1 MKTGLLSAINT
12 TILALTL
19 GVSMNADAGLF
30 GFGGT
35 SWQEE
40 VLLHD
45 RSKIIVKR
53 TAVRGGR
60 HEIGQEPPIKEQSL
74 SFKLPGTNEN
84 VVWEDKFTEDVGGAN
99 FLPKL
104 LDIHNGSVFLVAHP
118 MGSVSYMKWGSPNPP
133 YVVFK
138 YQNKTWQRIPLQE
151 LPLEIKNPNLIPSS
165 PDDEAKKFGQRIVPA
180 EAIKK
185 MYDGYKQPE
194 YKTILRTPLDY
205 GPPRPVYSGPKAP
218 HPIGPPNATDGKK

>member
-1 MKTGLLSAINT
+1 MNTVLLKTITKA
-12 TILALTL
+12 ILALTL
-19 GVSMNADAGLF
+19 GASMNANAGLF

-45 RSKIIVKR
+45 GSKIIVKR
-53 TAVRGGR
+53 TVDRGGR

-104 LDIHNGSVFLVAHP
+104 LDIHNGAVFLVAHP
-118 MGSVSYMKWGSPNPP
+118 MGSV
-133 YVVFK
+133 
-138 YQNKTWQRIPLQE
+138 
-151 LPLEIKNPNLIPSS
+151 
-165 PDDEAKKFGQRIVPA
+165 
-180 EAIKK
+180 
-185 MYDGYKQPE
+185 
-194 YKTILRTPLDY
+194 
-205 GPPRPVYSGPKAP
+205 
-218 HPIGPPNATDGKK
+218 